1 MSRQF
6 YENDA
11 AIYDEDR
18 WQTSAGRYI
27 NTTQKEIVLQK
38 VKWHGKKVLDIGA
51 GTGRFSTEM
60 ARQGGTVFALDF
72 AFSMLTTIRT
82 KSHNQSNIKVLQANA
97 ERLPFQSNTFDIC
110 ICINAFSHMPNYEV
124 VMSEVYRVLK
134 KGGQF
139 IFNFPNLFSIYFP
152 FGFIVNLTKRSLQKD
167 VYTKWYNPKE
177 IIRTYRQN
185 CFKLQ
190 NIQGE
195 IHFPT
200 KTADFIVPILS
211 FADKVFRKSILKYL
225 SPIIFYTL
233 KK

>member
-11 AIYDEDR
+11 KIYDEDR

-27 NTTQKEIVLQK
+27 NTTQKGIVLQK
-38 VKWHGKKVLDIGA
+38 VKWHSKKVLEIGA
-51 GTGRFSTEM
+51 GTGRFSIEV

-82 KSHNQSNIKVLQANA
+82 KSHNQSNIKVIQANA
-97 ERLPFQSNTFDIC
+97 ERLPFQSDTFDIC
-110 ICINAFSHMPNYEV
+110 ICINAFSHMPNNDL
-124 VMSEVYRVLK
+124 VMNEVYRVLK
-134 KGGQF
+134 KDGQF

-152 FGFIVNLTKRSLQKD
+152 FGFIVNLKKRSLQKG
-167 VYTKWYNPKE
+167 VYTRWYKPKE
-177 IIRTYRQN
+177 ISRTYRQN

-211 FADKVFRKSILKYL
+211 FLDKVFRKSILKYL